1 MSISHFKLR
10 ELFADF
16 WEKKGHKEVPPI
28 SLVPQNDPTTLF
40 TSAGMQP
47 LVPYFLG
54 QTHHLG
60 NRLYNIQRCFRSQDI
75 EEVGDNC
82 HSTFFE
88 MMGNWSFGDYFKKD
102 QLNWFFDFLVEIL
115 KLDPKKLYVSVFSGE
130 VGVPKDE
137 ESISIWQDIF
147 NKYDIEAKIGERI
160 FLYDSSCNWWSR
172 SGAPKDMPPGEPGGP
187 DSEVFYDFGS
197 PVHKGCHPNCQ
208 CGRYMEIGNSVF
220 MEYKKVPDGTF
231 SKLPKKSV
239 DFGGGLERI
248 MAVLNNNADIF
259 TSELYFPI
267 IRIIEKISKK
277 NYSEPENAK
286 PMRVVAD
293 HLKASYFMASEGLKP
308 SNKEAGYVMRRLI
321 RRAVVK
327 MNKLSIIPLK
337 AAPEIL
343 QQIMKIYKDIY
354 FKSDNHINYETIIA
368 KEIDDF
374 ERTML
379 RGTKILQTTQNIDGK
394 VLFNLKQSYGFPI
407 EVALELL
414 KEWGRKIDKNI
425 IMKEFNAEFDK
436 HRKLSQS
443 TSLFRFK
450 GGLADQG
457 EKTIKYHTATHLLHQ
472 ALFDVLGADIKQEGS
487 NITAERLRFD
497 FYSTKKPTGEEIK
510 KVEAIINQKIK
521 EALPVIFKI
530 MPKDEAIKSGAKSFF
545 REKYP
550 ESVKVYSIGEFSK
563 ELCTGP
569 HVANT
574 KEIGEIT
581 IFKFKKTGSNLYRIY
596 AKLQKNN

>member
-54 QTHHLG
+54 ETHHLG
-60 NRLYNIQRCFRSQDI
+60 KRLYNIQRCFRSQDI
-75 EEVGDNC
+75 EEVGDNR
-82 HSTFFE
+82 HTTFFE
-88 MMGNWSFGDYFKKD
+88 MMGNWSFGDYFKKE
-102 QLNWFFDFLVEIL
+102 QLNWFFEFLVEIL
-115 KLDPKKLYVSVFSGE
+115 KFDPKKLYVSVFAGE
-130 VGVPKDE
+130 AGVPKDE

-147 NKYDIEAKIGERI
+147 KKYGIEAKIGERI
-160 FLYDSSCNWWSR
+160 YLYDSSCNWWSR
-172 SGAPKDMPPGEPGGP
+172 SGGPKDMPAGEPGGP

-197 PVHKGCHPNCQ
+197 PVHKDCHPNCQ
-208 CGRYMEIGNSVF
+208 CGRFMEIGNSVF
-220 MEYKKVPDGTF
+220 MEYKKGKDGNF
-231 SKLPKKSV
+231 SPLPAKSV
-239 DFGGGLERI
+239 DFGGGMERI
-248 MAVLNNNADIF
+248 MAVLNDNADIF
-259 TSELYFPI
+259 TSELYFPM
-267 IRIIEKISKK
+267 IRIIEKVSRK

-286 PMRVVAD
+286 RIRVVAD

-327 MNKLSIIPLK
+327 MNQLSIIPLK
-337 AAPEIL
+337 ATPEIL
-343 QQIMKIYKDIY
+343 QEIMKIYKGIY
-354 FKSDNHINYETIIA
+354 LKSENHINYETIIGE
-368 KEIDDF
+368 EIDDF
-374 ERTML
+374 ERTLL

-394 VLFNLKQSYGFPI
+394 VLFNLKQSYGFPVEI
-407 EVALELL
+407 ALELL
-414 KEWGRKIDKNI
+414 KEWGRKIDENNI
-425 IMKEFNAEFDK
+425 TKEFNAEFDK

-443 TSLFRFK
+443 VSSSRFK
-450 GGLADQG
+450 GGLADQN

-472 ALFDVLGADIKQEGS
+472 ALFDVLGPEIRQEGS
-487 NITAERLRFD
+487 NITTERLRFD
-497 FYSTKKPTGEEIK
+497 FYSTRKPTEEEIK
-510 KVEAIINQKIK
+510 KVEAVINQKIK
-521 EALPVIFKI
+521 LALPVNCKI

-550 ESVKVYSIGEFSK
+550 ETVKVYLIEEYSK
-563 ELCTGP
+563 ELCSGP

-581 IFKFKKTGSNLYRIY
+581 IFKFEKTGSNLYRIY
-596 AKLQKNN
+596 AK